1 MKLKNT
7 KEILFF
13 CNNKQTIT
21 ITITKT
27 KTKNIKTRMNKPV
40 KMTPMLR
47 QYMEI
52 KEQYPDTILFYRM
65 GDFYEM
71 FFDDAVIASKILAIT
86 LTSRSAKDEANK
98 VPMCGIPF
106 HALSNYLG
114 KLIKAG
120 YRVALCEQV
129 EDPKEAKGIVRR
141 EVVRVV
147 TPGVTTD
154 QQLLDEK
161 SNIFVAAICSNGRS
175 KKKMSAG
182 LAFLDVSTGN
192 FLIKEFAYSIDNYND
207 IIDALTL
214 MKPAEI
220 LVPEQDKKSLAPII
234 ELISTVMTGV
244 CLTFRSDGDF
254 DKDTAQTTLTEHFKT
269 TNLAGFGCDH
279 LQAGLRAAGGLLAYI
294 HETQKTEISYIRKIS
309 FLDGKHYMGIDESS
323 RRNLELTET
332 ISGGKREGSLLSVLD
347 MTCTPMGARFLK
359 KQILFPLQN
368 KDEIISRLAAVESLL
383 LDQPLLENIRSILNE
398 IYDIERLCS
407 RLVLGQGNAR
417 DMDSLG
423 ISLAGLPEIKKLL
436 LAVPPG
442 LIPDMGRKLD
452 ELSDIYKLIND
463 AIRQD
468 APVNLRE
475 GKLIKEGFDEELDE
489 LIILLRDGKKLIASL
504 EAKERIRTGNPKL
517 KIGYNR
523 IFGYFFEVSRA
534 QAAAM
539 PDDFIRKQTLVNA
552 ERFISPELKEL
563 ENKISSAQE
572 KRLEL
577 EYRLFI
583 EIRKKMASQ
592 SERLLDTASIIAGI
606 DFLTS
611 LASIAKKYHYTRPAI
626 NDEQLIIIT
635 EGRHPVIE
643 RTIEAGRFVAN
654 DLHLNHDKQQLLL
667 ITGPNM
673 AGKST
678 VLRQT
683 ALIVLMAHIGS
694 FVPAEKAD
702 ICLIDRIF
710 TRVGAMDNLRRGQST
725 FMVEMNETA
734 NILNNAT
741 QNSLVIL
748 DEIGRGT
755 STYDGLAIAWSV
767 AENLVNKNDRGI
779 KTLFAT
785 HYHEL
790 TALAATHK
798 RIRNFSIAV
807 REWND
812 SIIFLHKLVAGATSR
827 SYGIQVAE
835 LAGVPGQ
842 VIKRAKEIL
851 KQIESEGAVAAEFVG
866 RSQGTLKQPQ
876 QMELFSP
883 MNKDRDRK
891 KDLLIEM
898 LSDLDPDKT
907 SPMDALQ
914 LIYKIKEI
922 MGK

>member
-1 MKLKNT
+1 MPL
-7 KEILFF
+7 ELS
-13 CNNKQTIT
+13 
-21 ITITKT
+21 KT
-27 KTKNIKTRMNKPV
+27 KMNKPV

-71 FFDDAVIASKILAIT
+71 FLDDAVIASKILGIT
-86 LTSRSAKDEANK
+86 LTSRSAKEEANK

-106 HALSNYLG
+106 HAIANYLG

-120 YRVALCEQV
+120 YRVAVCEQV
-129 EDPKEAKGIVRR
+129 EDPKEAKGIVKR

-154 QQLLDEK
+154 EQLLDEK
-161 SNIFVAAICSNGRS
+161 SNTFVAAICQNGRG
-175 KKKMSAG
+175 KKMTAG

-192 FLIKEFAYSIDNYND
+192 FLINEIVYTPNNYNE

-220 LVPEQDKKSLAPII
+220 LVSEQDKKNIAPLL
-234 ELISTVMTGV
+234 ELISTIMEGV
-244 CLTFRSDGDF
+244 CLTFRGDIDF
-254 DKDTAQTTLTEHFKT
+254 DMDTASLTLTEHFKT
-269 TNLAGFGCDH
+269 TNLAGFGCDN
-279 LQAGLRAAGGLLAYI
+279 LRAGIRAAGGLLAYI
-294 HETQKTEISYIRKIS
+294 QETQKTEISYIRRIS
-309 FLDGKHYMGIDESS
+309 LLDKTNSMGIDESS

-332 ISGGKREGSLLSVLD
+332 ITGGKREGSLLFVID

-359 KQILFPLQN
+359 KQILFPLQK
-368 KDEIISRLAAVESLL
+368 KDEIISRLSAVESLL
-383 LDQPLLENIRSILNE
+383 LDHPLLNNIRFILDE
-398 IYDIERLCS
+398 IYDLERLCS

-417 DMDSLG
+417 DMNSLG
-423 ISLAGLPEIKKLL
+423 ISLAGLPELKKLL
-436 LAVPPG
+436 IASPPG
-442 LIPDMGRKLD
+442 LVSDTGRELD
-452 ELSDIYKLIND
+452 ELSDIYELINNG
-463 AIRQD
+463 IRDD
-468 APVNLRE
+468 APIHLRE
-475 GKLIKEGFDEELDE
+475 GKLIKEGFHEELDE

-504 EAKERIRTGNPKL
+504 EAKERKRTGNPKL
-517 KIGYNR
+517 KVGYNR
-523 IFGYFFEVSRA
+523 VFGYFFEVSRA
-534 QAAAM
+534 QSATI

-577 EYRLFI
+577 EHRLFI
-583 EIRKKMASQ
+583 EIRQKISSEA
-592 SERLLDTASIIAGI
+592 ERLLNCASVIARI
-606 DFLTS
+606 DFLTC
-611 LASIAKKYHYTRPAI
+611 LARVAQKYHYIRPAI
-626 NDEQLIIIT
+626 NDEQVIT
-635 EGRHPVIE
+635 IEEGRHPVIE

-654 DLHLNHDKQQLLL
+654 DIHLDHDKQQLLL

-694 FVPAEKAD
+694 FVPAVKAD

-734 NILNNAT
+734 NILHNAT
-741 QNSLVIL
+741 ENSLVIL

-767 AENLVNKNDRGI
+767 AEELVSKEGRGI

-798 RIRNFSIAV
+798 RVRNFSIAV
-807 REWND
+807 REWED
-812 SIIFLHKLVAGATSR
+812 SIIFLHKLIEGATNR

-835 LAGVPGQ
+835 LAGVPRR
-842 VIKRAKEIL
+842 VIKRAMEIL
-851 KQIESEGAVAAEFVG
+851 KQIENEGAVSPEIVG
-866 RSQGTLKQPQ
+866 YGQDKVRHPY
-876 QMELFSP
+876 QMDLFSLP
-883 MNKDRDRK
+883 DKDPVK
-891 KDLLIEM
+891 ELL
-898 LSDLDPDKT
+898 SGVDPNKT
-907 SPMDALQ
+907 SPMEALN
-914 LIYKIKEI
+914 LLYEIKKITN
-922 MGK
+922 GL